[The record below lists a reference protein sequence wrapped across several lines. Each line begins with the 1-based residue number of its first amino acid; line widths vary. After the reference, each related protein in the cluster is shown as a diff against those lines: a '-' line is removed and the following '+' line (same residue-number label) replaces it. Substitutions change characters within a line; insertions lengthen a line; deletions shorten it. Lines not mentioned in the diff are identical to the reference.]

1 MWGTSQNGN
10 RMNRN
15 EVNVN
20 TRVKTFT
27 SDTSSLGLA
36 LWNNN
41 FSITISPAIGADGNG
56 IMQYD
61 QARNGKT
68 ALTLEAVSAL
78 LAEYDQKIKPIYEKV
93 LSGEEVCPDIKNATI
108 KTGRAPKE
116 NMIGFEMTPSSGD
129 EIEPD
134 LYFVLYGAVDE
145 NNTSNPA
152 ATFKHKFAKREV
164 FEDYNPL
171 TGVAKVTRV
180 NADFA
185 SFLKII
191 GATEEMLPFQ
201 DHFRRYNSE
210 KSKNASNNATQNTY
224 QGNTAGVGG
233 MNFAS
238 SPSYGAANAFSGVGM
253 FGGAL
258 NDESPLPFN

>member
-10 RMNRN
+10 RMSRN

-20 TRVKTFT
+20 TRVKSFT
-27 SDTSSLGLA
+27 SDTSSLNLA

-68 ALTLEAVSAL
+68 ALTLEAVYAL
-78 LAEYDQKIKPIYEKV
+78 LAEYEQKIKPIYEKV
-93 LSGEEVCPDIKNATI
+93 VAGEEVCPDIKNATI

-116 NMIGFEMTPSSGD
+116 NMIGFEMTPPTGD
-129 EIEPD
+129 EVEPD

-152 ATFKHKFAKREV
+152 STFKHKFAKREV
-164 FEDYNPL
+164 FEDYNPV
-171 TGVAKVTRV
+171 TGVAKVNRV
-180 NADFA
+180 NADFEA
-185 SFLKII
+185 FLKII

-201 DHFRRYNSE
+201 DHFRKYNSE
-210 KSKNASNNATQNTY
+210 KSKNASNQATQAPY
-224 QGNTAGVGG
+224 QGNSAGVGG

-238 SPSYGAANAFSGVGM
+238 SPSYGSSNAFSGVGM